1 MEASVSGDDAIPGG
15 PRHVRREDPPPTPTA
30 ARAGPTDVLD
40 AVARAAVDAI
50 GGADAAVICVVHE
63 NAPATFAGSHPAAT
77 MLDAVQ
83 FAGGEGPSFEAL
95 CQCRTV
101 RVDDV
106 GAWDGGGTW
115 RELAADAGL
124 TGVIALPV
132 GADDET
138 AATLSLYRRS
148 GGWSAGD
155 VAAATAFTARL
166 RDLIAAVSRFATD
179 VRRPPAGGPGPYL
192 GTTGPRD

>member
-1 MEASVSGDDAIPGG
+1 VPGDDGIADHPC
-15 PRHVRREDPPPTPTA
+15 RVLREEPPPTPA
-30 ARAGPTDVLD
+30 GARAGPADVLD

-50 GGADAAVICVVHE
+50 GGAVAAVICVVHE

-95 CQCRTV
+95 CQRRTV

-124 TGVIALPV
+124 TGVISLPV

-138 AATLSLYRRS
+138 AATLSRYRS
-148 GGWSAGD
+148 AGGWSAGD
-155 VAAATAFTARL
+155 VADATAFTARL
-166 RDLIAAVSRFATD
+166 RDLIAAVFRFATD
-179 VRRPPAGGPGPYL
+179 ARRPPPDLP
-192 GTTGPRD
+192 